1 MSEAA
6 PSSARPFG
14 RFERT
19 LAWRYL
25 RARRE
30 HGGASLISVISF
42 VGIALAVAALIVT
55 MSIMGGFRTTLINAL
70 VGGEEHVTVY
80 IGDRATEDEAL
91 AFAEQ
96 VKTLSGIRSVSPILQ
111 TEVLVSA
118 NGAQTGARVRGVR
131 PEDLA
136 HYPTLTLDPD
146 NGYGEG
152 RNGGDTVLVGRFL
165 AQRLGLIV
173 GSRVTIFGAEGAATP
188 VGSTGGRRK
197 EYRVG
202 GLIET
207 GSVDL
212 DSLYIFM
219 PFEQAQLFFNQRGEV
234 ERLDVRL
241 NDIYATQPAMTAIFG
256 IAPFPIGLEDWQ
268 RRNGSFLGALRTER
282 GVMRLIMLILITI
295 TALNIITGVVML
307 VKNKTR
313 DIAIL
318 RTIGAGRNAILRI
331 FVMIGATLGFAGAL
345 TGLSLGVLVVLNI
358 DSVEWFLN
366 TVTGAEIFPAD
377 IYRLDGLPAELDWA
391 EALFTTAWAVTMSV
405 LVALF
410 PARAAARMDPVEAL
424 RFE

>member
-1 MSEAA
+1 MTTTAQ
-6 PSSARPFG
+6 PFG

-30 HGGASLISVISF
+30 HGGASLISIISF

-70 VGGEEHVTVY
+70 VGGEEHVAVY
-80 IGDRATEDEAL
+80 IGDRASQDEAL
-91 AFAEQ
+91 DIADIIREID
-96 VKTLSGIRSVSPILQ
+96 GIRSVSPSLQ
-111 TEVLVSA
+111 AEVLVAA

-136 HYPTLTLDPD
+136 TYPSLDTSGFV
-146 NGYGEG
+146 GYGEG
-152 RNGGDTVLVGRFL
+152 RFGGDTVLVGRFL
-165 AQRLGLIV
+165 ANRLGLIL
-173 GSRVTIFGAEGAATP
+173 GSRITIFGAAGAATP
-188 VGSTGGRRK
+188 FGSTGGRKK

-202 GLIET
+202 GLIDT

-219 PFEQAQLFFNQRGEV
+219 PFEQAQLFFNEREQV
-234 ERLDVRL
+234 QRLDVRL
-241 NDIYATQPAMTAIFG
+241 DDIYQSKEMMTEILRRLPLPAS
-256 IAPFPIGLEDWQ
+256 LDDWQ
-268 RRNGSFLGALRTER
+268 QRNGSFLGALRTER

-318 RTIGAGRNAILRI
+318 RTIGTSRNAVLRI

-345 TGLSLGVLVVLNI
+345 TGLALGVLIVVNI

-366 TVTGAEIFPAD
+366 TVTGTEIFPAD
-377 IYRLDGLPAELDWA
+377 IYRLDGLPAELDWR
-391 EALFTTAWAVTMSV
+391 EALFTTAWAVAMSV
-405 LVALF
+405 LVTLF